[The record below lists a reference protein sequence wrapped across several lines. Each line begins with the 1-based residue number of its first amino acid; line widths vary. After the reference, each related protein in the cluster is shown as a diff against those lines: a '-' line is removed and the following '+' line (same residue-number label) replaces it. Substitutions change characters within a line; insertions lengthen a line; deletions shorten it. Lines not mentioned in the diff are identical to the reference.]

1 MLAGKRVLWIAV
13 AVLAVFGGIQ
23 FVPTTRTNPPV
34 QSDVAAPAAVKA
46 ILHQACYDCHSN
58 ETRWPWYSRVAPV
71 SWLVTGHVNEGREDL
86 NFSEWPVLD
95 FEEQALAFKDIRKQ
109 VSGKKMPLRSYRILH
124 PEARLTDAQRDTIL
138 QWAGVSDR

>member
-1 MLAGKRVLWIAV
+1 VLAGKRVLWIAV

-34 QSDVAAPAAVKA
+34 QSDVTAPAAVKA
-46 ILHQACYDCHSN
+46 ILRDACYDCHSN

-71 SWLVTGHVNEGREDL
+71 SWLVTDHVNEGREDL
-86 NFSEWPVLD
+86 NFSEWPVFD
-95 FEEQALAFKDIRKQ
+95 FEEQALAFKDIREQ

-124 PEARLTDAQRDTIL
+124 SEARLSDAQRDTIL
-138 QWAGVSDR
+138 QWAGVTDR